1 MAEVLVTEELPVPA
15 TKIWELVRDF
25 GGIQKWVGP
34 MIQNLEIEGEG
45 VGAIRTLTL
54 PGDTKLSEELKAFD
68 EEGRSFSYA
77 IIGKSPLPVADYLS
91 TLKLVENGANSCRI
105 ECSSTFEPVGI
116 SESDA
121 NQMIEGIYTSG
132 IAGLKATLGI

>member
-68 EEGRSFSYA
+68 NEGRSFSYA

-91 TLKLVENGANSCRI
+91 TDAVRI
-105 ECSSTFEPVGI
+105 AFADGGFLRRFLESSTPCFALVNSSRKG
-116 SESDA
+116 
-121 NQMIEGIYTSG
+121 
-132 IAGLKATLGI
+132 